1 MARRACGQ
9 RRRRRRR
16 SGVQC
21 RHESLRKSIVSSIDV
36 GFLSLRSQQNW
47 KETWQ
52 ILIPR
57 FFFFPLCSLSLGSIF
72 GERLGRLIR
81 EKKNSPIPRG
91 CAQETR
97 LLLRVF
103 QHSVP
108 SATSDQHYANELLSS
123 TAFSNDSNVWN
134 RCDYQKK
141 TGKERHRR
149 YITRFKRIDIIQGDG
164 IKWRKSAREREREKD
179 SECLL
184 GRRKGDK
191 ETPSDIT
198 GQRSSR
204 VGLKVLRSDR
214 LVFWPPSSSSL
225 LLTLLSS
232 NRGIRSGLTPRLQPV
247 IRTNLWLKLFFFF
260 FFFYLF
266 CWRRQCVAS
275 IYSPPCPT
283 IPLHH

>member
-1 MARRACGQ
+1 MR
-9 RRRRRRR
+9 
-16 SGVQC
+16 
-21 RHESLRKSIVSSIDV
+21 
-36 GFLSLRSQQNW
+36 LSEKNW
-47 KETWQ
+47 K
-52 ILIPR
+52 
-57 FFFFPLCSLSLGSIF
+57 
-72 GERLGRLIR
+72 GEASALYNALQTHRHNSGGRNQMKKIGRR
-81 EKKNSPIPRG
+81 E
-91 CAQETR
+91 
-97 LLLRVF
+97 
-103 QHSVP
+103 
-108 SATSDQHYANELLSS
+108 
-123 TAFSNDSNVWN
+123 
-134 RCDYQKK
+134 
-141 TGKERHRR
+141 
-149 YITRFKRIDIIQGDG
+149 
-164 IKWRKSAREREREKD
+164 REREREKD

-260 FFFYLF
+260 FYLF